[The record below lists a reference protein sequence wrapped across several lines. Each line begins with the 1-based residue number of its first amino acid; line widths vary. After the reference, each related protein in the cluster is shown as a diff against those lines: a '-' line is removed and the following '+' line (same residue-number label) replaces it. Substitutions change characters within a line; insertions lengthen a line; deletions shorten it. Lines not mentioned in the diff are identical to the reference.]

1 MLAEVARIVATNL
14 DAGGL
19 LQDVVESIR
28 RHFAYP
34 AVGLFTLDDDGQALT
49 LRGYS
54 GVSAGPPE
62 LTRPGVYR
70 QSIESGIVG
79 TVARTGQPHLA
90 PLDNLLDNAIKFTP
104 AGGVITLQNQ
114 QEGAQVALQVSDTGV
129 GIPSDQLER
138 IFERFYQVNGSIWR
152 RYGGI
157 GLGLALVKEI
167 ARTYGGQVS
176 VESQVGEGSTF
187 RVLLPVAGD
196 TLQTKEDP
204 HGT

>member
-1 MLAEVARIVATNL
+1 MAGQACRIAGADNEHARLLQAEQQQSRRLALLAEVARIVATNL
-14 DAGGL
+14 DAGGP
-19 LQDVVESIR
+19 LQDVAESIR
-28 RHFAYP
+28 RH
-34 AVGLFTLDDDGQALT
+34 
-49 LRGYS
+49 
-54 GVSAGPPE
+54 
-62 LTRPGVYR
+62 

-90 PLDNLLDNAIKFTP
+90 PLGNLPDNAIKFTP
-104 AGGVITLQNQ
+104 AGGAITLQIQ

-129 GIPSDQLER
+129 GIPPDQLER

-176 VESQVGEGSTF
+176 VESQAGEGSTF
-187 RVLLPVAGD
+187 TVLLPVAGD
-196 TLQTKEDP
+196 TLQTKGDP

>member
-1 MLAEVARIVATNL
+1 MAGQACQIAGADNEHARLLQAEQQQSRRLALLAEVARIVATNL

-19 LQDVVESIR
+19 LQDVAESIR
-28 RHFAYP
+28 R
-34 AVGLFTLDDDGQALT
+34 
-49 LRGYS
+49 
-54 GVSAGPPE
+54 
-62 LTRPGVYR
+62 R

-114 QEGAQVALQVSDTGV
+114 QEGAQVALQVSDMGV
-129 GIPSDQLER
+129 GIPPDQLER

-167 ARTYGGQVS
+167 ARTYNGQVS